1 MASELRLTTLANN
14 AGTESVDTT
23 YVINGSVKAWG
34 YLNGDNT
41 TFYDSFGM
49 SSASDEGTGDTN
61 FTLSSAMSSTN
72 FAVTGA
78 AGQTTDNEYAT
89 NFCANNNTRT
99 TTVFQVKTGYAVAS
113 ADGAADRDVVCFNIT
128 GDLA

>member
-89 NFCANNNTRT
+89 NFCANNKHCRRILASGYTST
-99 TTVFQVKTGYAVAS
+99 TTYTCCSIKSIICIIFIY
-113 ADGAADRDVVCFNIT
+113 RD
-128 GDLA
+128 